1 MQTRELLEECL
12 REGIGKQPTPE
23 VLAAIAVPEPVDD
36 RALARALVSAVARGD
51 VQRLRAGG
59 ESPSGSV
66 REGQGARESFTAV
79 PVEVPDASF
88 LGRLKPRSDKS
99 GEQSVDEM
107 TDVTTLLAVLRAGNL
122 LQRRAAAGRLAAL
135 VEQFTTDDRR
145 ALEVALD
152 QLRDVEIAFEV
163 ALCRA
168 RLPGAAGRDAQR
180 ARKEVAELE
189 TQIDQDIVRFWD
201 GDASDEP
208 LTALSGDRRAQ
219 LLVHTRELSSLVVDH
234 MSALLEGSSGSP
246 DRRVQRA
253 ILSAIRYAGDARLVP
268 ALITLLE
275 GRDGHLVMEAARA
288 VSRIE
293 DPRVFPALLAAYER
307 SVVDTERISLGGAL
321 GRVGDVRAADYVREQ
336 LRNQDEHV
344 IIRAIEA
351 MRTLGS
357 ADDAEVVLSFVSA
370 ADPVLATKA
379 AHTLARI
386 SDARALPELA
396 HFAREKRV
404 GAVCAAVE
412 EAIEQIRA
420 RLVLRGEE
428 PPSDT
433 QLVVIEAHQRALA
446 TPLATAP
453 MLVRVRG
460 YRHYFSG
467 RLWQLLGSP
476 RRALA
481 SFEAA
486 AACRPSWA
494 APLVVA
500 GMLLASHDDY
510 GQALGLFRRAIDVER
525 HRVERNPL
533 VMRILARCFLRR
545 AEQVERD
552 GRVAIARGLLDEV
565 MALDLRRAPSSLRF
579 EIGRRHEALRL
590 LGAG

>member
-12 REGIGKQPTPE
+12 REGIGKQPTLE
-23 VLAAIAVPEPVDD
+23 ALAALKVPEPVED
-36 RALARALVSAVARGD
+36 RALARALVAAVARD
-51 VQRLRAGG
+51 DIQRLRAGVEG
-59 ESPSGSV
+59 QSGSA
-66 REGQGARESFTAV
+66 RESQSGRESFTAI
-79 PVEVPDASF
+79 PIEAPDSSF
-88 LGRLKPRSDKS
+88 LGRLKPRSEKS
-99 GEQSVDEM
+99 GAQGVDEM
-107 TDVTTLLAVLRAGNL
+107 TDVTTLLAVLRAGKL
-122 LQRRAAAGRLAAL
+122 LQRRAAARRLAEL
-135 VEQFTTDDRR
+135 VEKFSTEDKR
-145 ALEVALD
+145 ALEIALD

-168 RLPGAAGRDAQR
+168 RLPGAAGRDALR
-180 ARKEVAELE
+180 ARKEVTEIAIQVE
-189 TQIDQDIVRFWD
+189 QDIVRFWD

-208 LTALSGDRRAQ
+208 LTALSGDRRAL
-219 LLVHTRELSSLVVDH
+219 LLVHTRELSDLVVDH
-234 MSALLEGSSGSP
+234 MSALLEGSSGTP
-246 DRRVQRA
+246 DRRVQRV

-268 ALITLLE
+268 ALITLLD
-275 GRDGHLVMEAARA
+275 GREGHLVMEAGRA
-288 VSRIE
+288 ISRIE

-336 LRNQDEHV
+336 LRSQDEHV

-351 MRTLGS
+351 MRTLGT
-357 ADDAEVVLSFVSA
+357 AEDAEVVLGFVSA
-370 ADPVLATKA
+370 VDPVIATKA

-396 HFAREKRV
+396 RFAREKRV

-412 EAIEQIRA
+412 EAIDQIRA

-433 QLVVIEAHQRALA
+433 QLAVIEEHQRGLA

-460 YRHYFSG
+460 YRHYFLG
-467 RLWQLLGSP
+467 RVWQLLGSQT
-476 RRALA
+476 RALA

-486 AACRPSWA
+486 AACRPGWA

-500 GMLLASHDDY
+500 GMLLAAHDDY
-510 GQALGLFRRAIDVER
+510 AQALGLFRRAIDVER
-525 HRVERNPL
+525 NRVERNPL

-590 LGAG
+590 AGAG